1 VKKLEK
7 ITGNKKG
14 INTILASLLMV
25 VIVVVA
31 AVMVYAWSTG
41 LLGTLLVHPTTGQEN
56 LALEACSPCTFAS
69 NSNVT
74 MSIRELGTVN
84 VTLTS
89 YFVKDSSGNQ
99 YSRLS
104 WNTQGLNLPLV
115 IAPNQVRGIIVLIGT
130 GGTGTGQ
137 CGTSC
142 TLTGNPFTFT
152 SGYSYTITMVTSRN
166 TQFSFS
172 VTR

>member
-41 LLGTLLVHPTTGQEN
+41 LLGTLLIQPKTGQEN

-74 MSIRELGTVN
+74 LNIRELGTVN

-99 YSRLS
+99 YSRTS
-104 WNTQGLNLPLV
+104 WNTSPSAFNPPAV
-115 IAPNQVRGIIVLIGT
+115 IAPNQVKGIIVLVGT
-130 GGTGTGQ
+130 PCSTY
-137 CGTSC
+137 C
-142 TLTGNPFTFT
+142 TLTGNAFTFN

>member
-41 LLGTLLVHPTTGQEN
+41 LLGTLLVQPKTGQEN
-56 LALEACSPCTFAS
+56 LALEACSPCSFTS
-69 NSNVT
+69 STNVT

-99 YSRLS
+99 YSRTS
-104 WNTQGLNLPLV
+104 WNTAGNNQPPV
-115 IAPNQVRGIIVLIGT
+115 IAPNQVKGIIVIINT
-130 GGTGTGQ
+130 A
-137 CGTSC
+137 CGSSC
-142 TLTGNPFTFT
+142 TLTGNAFTFT
-152 SGYSYTITMVTSRN
+152 AGYSYTVTMVTSRN
-166 TQFSFS
+166 TQFSFQ

>member
-56 LALEACSPCTFAS
+56 LALEACSPCSFTS
-69 NSNVT
+69 GTNVT

-99 YSRLS
+99 YSRIS
-104 WNTQGLNLPLV
+104 WTGQNTPPV
-115 IAPNQVRGIIVLIGT
+115 IAPNQVQGIIVLIGT
-130 GGTGTGQ
+130 TVTTPPTT
-137 CGTSC
+137 CGSSC
-142 TLTGNPFTFT
+142 TLTGNAFTFN

>member
-31 AVMVYAWSTG
+31 SVMVYAWSTG

-56 LALEACSPCTFAS
+56 LALEACNPCSFTS
-69 NSNVT
+69 SSNVT

-84 VTLTS
+84 VTLVS

-99 YSRLS
+99 YSRTS
-104 WNTQGLNLPLV
+104 WDTTGFNRPLV
-115 IAPNQVRGIIVLIGT
+115 IAPNQVRGIIVLIGST
-130 GGTGTGQ
+130 
-137 CGTSC
+137 CGSSC
-142 TLTGNPFTFT
+142 SLTGNAFTFT
-152 SGYSYTITMVTSRN
+152 AGYVYTITMVTSRN
-166 TQFSFS
+166 TQFVFS

>member
-31 AVMVYAWSTG
+31 SVMVYAWSTG

-56 LALEACSPCTFAS
+56 LSLEACSPCSFTS
-69 NSNVT
+69 GTNVT

-99 YSRLS
+99 YSRIS
-104 WNTQGLNLPLV
+104 WGAPNAPPV
-115 IAPNQVRGIIVLIGT
+115 IAPNQVKGIIVLINAG
-130 GGTGTGQ
+130 
-137 CGTSC
+137 CGSSC
-142 TLTGNPFTFT
+142 TLTGNAFTFT

-166 TQFSFS
+166 TQFSFW

>member
-1 VKKLEK
+1 
-7 ITGNKKG
+7 
-14 INTILASLLMV
+14 MV

-56 LALEACSPCTFAS
+56 LALEACNPCSFTS
-69 NSNVT
+69 NTNVT

-99 YSRLS
+99 YSRTS
-104 WNTQGLNLPLV
+104 WNSAGLNQPPV

-130 GGTGTGQ
+130 GGSGQ
-137 CGTSC
+137 CGSSC
-142 TLTGNPFTFT
+142 SLTGNAFTFT

-166 TQFSFS
+166 TQFSFQ

>member
-31 AVMVYAWSTG
+31 SVMVYAWSTG

-56 LALEACSPCTFAS
+56 LALEACTPCTFAS

-74 MSIRELGTVN
+74 LNIRELGTVN

-99 YSRLS
+99 YSRIS
-104 WNTQGLNLPLV
+104 WAAPNAPAV

-130 GGTGTGQ
+130 GTSPPQ
-137 CGTSC
+137 CGSSC
-142 TLTGNPFTFT
+142 SLTGNAFTFT

>member
-1 VKKLEK
+1 MKKLEK

-41 LLGTLLVHPTTGQEN
+41 LLGTLLVQPKTAQEN
-56 LALEACSPCTFAS
+56 LALEACSPCSFTS

-74 MSIRELGTVN
+74 MNIRELGTVN

-99 YSRLS
+99 YSRVS
-104 WNTQGLNLPLV
+104 WNTSPAAFDPPPV
-115 IAPNQVRGIIVLIGT
+115 IAPNQVKGILVLIGT
-130 GGTGTGQ
+130 TCSTY
-137 CGTSC
+137 C
-142 TLTGNPFTFT
+142 TQTGNAFTFT
-152 SGYSYTITMVTSRN
+152 PGYVYTITMVTSRN
-166 TQFSFS
+166 TQFSFQ

>member
-1 VKKLEK
+1 MKTIRKYLK
-7 ITGNKKG
+7 DKKG
-14 INTILASLLMV
+14 IDTILAALLMV

-31 AVMVYAWSTG
+31 SVMVYAWSTG

-69 NSNVT
+69 NQNVT
-74 MSIRELGTVN
+74 MNIRELGTVN

-99 YSRLS
+99 YSRTS
-104 WNTQGLNLPLV
+104 WNTAGPNPPLV
-115 IAPNQVRGIIVLIGT
+115 IAPNQVRGIIVTINNACNT
-130 GGTGTGQ
+130 GGTY
-137 CGTSC
+137 CS
-142 TLTGNPFTFT
+142 LTGNPFTFT

>member
-1 VKKLEK
+1 MEK

-41 LLGTLLVHPTTGQEN
+41 LLGTLLVRPTTGAEN
-56 LALEACSPCTFAS
+56 LSLEACSPCTFAT
-69 NSNVT
+69 NMNVT
-74 MSIRELGTVN
+74 MNIRELGTAN

-99 YSRLS
+99 YSRTS
-104 WNTQGLNLPLV
+104 WNTAGPNQPPI
-115 IAPNQVRGIIVLIGT
+115 IAPNQVKGIIVLINTACGSSCSST
-130 GGTGTGQ
+130 G
-137 CGTSC
+137 SA
-142 TLTGNPFTFT
+142 FTFN
-152 SGYSYTITMVTSRN
+152 SGYQYTVTMVTSRN
-166 TQFSFS
+166 TQFSFT

>member
-1 VKKLEK
+1 
-7 ITGNKKG
+7 
-14 INTILASLLMV
+14 MV

-56 LALEACSPCTFAS
+56 LSLEACNPCTFAS
-69 NSNVT
+69 NMNVT
-74 MSIRELGTVN
+74 MNIRELGTAN

-99 YSRLS
+99 YSRTS
-104 WNTQGLNLPLV
+104 WSTTGPNQPPV
-115 IAPNQVRGIIVLIGT
+115 IAPNQVKGILVLINTTCNNGAT
-130 GGTGTGQ
+130 Y
-137 CGTSC
+137 C
-142 TLTGNPFTFT
+142 TLTGNPFTFN
-152 SGYSYTITMVTSRN
+152 SGYAYTITMVTSRN
-166 TQFSFS
+166 TQFSFQ

>member
-74 MSIRELGTVN
+74 LNIRELGTVN

-104 WNTQGLNLPLV
+104 WNSQGFNQPLV

-130 GGTGTGQ
+130 GSPNQ

-142 TLTGNPFTFT
+142 TLTGNAFTFT

>member
-1 VKKLEK
+1 MEK

-74 MSIRELGTVN
+74 MNIRELGTVN

-99 YSRLS
+99 YSRTS
-104 WNTQGLNLPLV
+104 WNTAGPNQPLV
-115 IAPNQVRGIIVLIGT
+115 IAPNQVKGILVLINT
-130 GGTGTGQ
+130 S
-137 CGTSC
+137 CGSSC
-142 TLTGNPFTFT
+142 TLTGNAFTFT

>member
-1 VKKLEK
+1 MKAIRKCL
-7 ITGNKKG
+7 NDKKG
-14 INTILASLLMV
+14 IDTILAALLMV

-56 LALEACSPCTFAS
+56 LALEACSPCSFTGT
-69 NSNVT
+69 SNVT
-74 MSIRELGTVN
+74 LNIRELGTVN

-99 YSRLS
+99 YSRIA
-104 WNTQGLNLPLV
+104 WNTGPNQPAV
-115 IAPNQVRGIIVLIGT
+115 IAPNQVKGIIVLIGL
-130 GGTGTGQ
+130 GTSGGQ

-142 TLTGNPFTFT
+142 TLTGNAFTYT